1 MSDHKKQRKHL
12 QDLLEK
18 IDQNSRH
25 KFMDSLEVKYSKEK
39 KSFRI
44 FNEKQGIYITHR
56 MSFEQMVYYLAGFER
71 ALDFVHFEQKN
82 MGSMWRSATP
92 RRRHRTCCWEWRDGM
107 VPKRIRGVWFC
118 EWWWLLFW
126 ARQKEC
132 NVIEKWYIGSHT
144 IKC

>member
-18 IDQNSRH
+18 IDQNSRY

-39 KSFRI
+39 KLFRI

-71 ALDFVHFEQKN
+71 ALDFVHFE
-82 MGSMWRSATP
+82 R
-92 RRRHRTCCWEWRDGM
+92 
-107 VPKRIRGVWFC
+107 KR
-118 EWWWLLFW
+118 
-126 ARQKEC
+126 K
-132 NVIEKWYIGSHT
+132 KH
-144 IKC
+144 K

>member
-18 IDQNSRH
+18 IDQNSRY

-39 KSFRI
+39 KLFRI

-71 ALDFVHFEQKN
+71 ALDFVHFEQK
-82 MGSMWRSATP
+82 R
-92 RRRHRTCCWEWRDGM
+92 
-107 VPKRIRGVWFC
+107 
-118 EWWWLLFW
+118 
-126 ARQKEC
+126 KE
-132 NVIEKWYIGSHT
+132 T
-144 IKC
+144 

>member
-44 FNEKQGIYITHR
+44 FNEKQKIYITHR

-71 ALDFVHFEQKN
+71 ALDFVHFEQKRKKHN
-82 MGSMWRSATP
+82 
-92 RRRHRTCCWEWRDGM
+92 
-107 VPKRIRGVWFC
+107 
-118 EWWWLLFW
+118 
-126 ARQKEC
+126 
-132 NVIEKWYIGSHT
+132 
-144 IKC
+144 

>member
-18 IDQNSRH
+18 IDQHSRH
-25 KFMDSLEVKYSKEK
+25 KFMDLLEVKYSKEK

-71 ALDFVHFEQKN
+71 ALDFVHFEQK
-82 MGSMWRSATP
+82 RKK
-92 RRRHRTCCWEWRDGM
+92 H
-107 VPKRIRGVWFC
+107 K
-118 EWWWLLFW
+118 
-126 ARQKEC
+126 
-132 NVIEKWYIGSHT
+132 
-144 IKC
+144 

>member
-44 FNEKQGIYITHR
+44 FNEKQGIYITPR

-71 ALDFVHFEQKN
+71 ALDFVYFEQK
-82 MGSMWRSATP
+82 RKK
-92 RRRHRTCCWEWRDGM
+92 H
-107 VPKRIRGVWFC
+107 K
-118 EWWWLLFW
+118 
-126 ARQKEC
+126 
-132 NVIEKWYIGSHT
+132 
-144 IKC
+144 

>member
-18 IDQNSRH
+18 IDQNSRY

-56 MSFEQMVYYLAGFER
+56 MSFEQMVDYLAGFER
-71 ALDFVHFEQKN
+71 ALDFVHFQQK
-82 MGSMWRSATP
+82 RKK
-92 RRRHRTCCWEWRDGM
+92 H
-107 VPKRIRGVWFC
+107 K
-118 EWWWLLFW
+118 
-126 ARQKEC
+126 
-132 NVIEKWYIGSHT
+132 
-144 IKC
+144 

>member
-18 IDQNSRH
+18 IDQNSRY

-44 FNEKQGIYITHR
+44 FNEKQEIYITHR

-71 ALDFVHFEQKN
+71 ALDFVHFEQK
-82 MGSMWRSATP
+82 RKK
-92 RRRHRTCCWEWRDGM
+92 H
-107 VPKRIRGVWFC
+107 K
-118 EWWWLLFW
+118 
-126 ARQKEC
+126 
-132 NVIEKWYIGSHT
+132 
-144 IKC
+144 